1 MEENKIIGALIG
13 LIGAC
18 NNNPK
23 TENTDQVII
32 KALAFPLT
40 QPEADAETIQ
50 ALIEEIYT
58 EKYTVAPGCA
68 TCQTPCGNTSGYDMD
83 RIYNAEADIRN
94 LKLKILSALKK
105 LAAELYSEQ
114 KLNMLSEETVEFFY
128 KALSYISFD
137 MGIDGLLT
145 FWNEVQETVEKIRRK
160 VQEG

>member
-13 LIGAC
+13 LVGAC

-32 KALAFPLT
+32 KALAFSLV
-40 QPEADAETIQ
+40 QPETDAETIQ
-50 ALIEEIYT
+50 ALIEEIYA

-68 TCQTPCGNTSGYDMD
+68 TCQTPCGNTSDYDMD

-160 VQEG
+160 VQE